1 MRLFFATLRQP
12 AARGGAAQPPGPQ
25 TVTAARSTDVAAALS
40 LRPAPASSTHLTHE
54 RFPLWAPC
62 SANPRPFMNTSHSCI
77 PHAVRSRLLG
87 VGLAALLAPALS
99 WAQAASSTE
108 SADSN
113 ETLKLDKFVVTGSMI
128 PVAADSPSVP
138 ITVMTAADISRTGEI
153 RDLTDALK
161 KVNPFFFGRGNL
173 GAENAN
179 TRANATNGASTV
191 ALRNRPTLVLI
202 NGRRAALAPVAATGG
217 ATFIDVSLIPVTAV
231 ERVEVLADGA
241 SAIYGTDAVSG
252 VVNVILKTNFQG
264 VELGGTYGW
273 APDAGNYTTRRA
285 YVTMGAGNDR
295 TQVTI
300 TGEWRRTDPLFQY
313 ERPWGLNQFRTPT
326 FAGVVTADAGSTLY
340 YLNPNLNAP
349 PTNTDMTLAQ
359 LVAAGI
365 YQGPYTSDQIA
376 QFFDLS
382 AKATMFQK
390 TNRRSLAI
398 AGEHKWTEN
407 ITAFAD
413 IVVTS
418 SETESSLNA
427 QPVTGN
433 VLGANPNNP
442 FDVTVQA
449 RNRFVDFPR
458 IRQGETLGARA
469 VVGLRGQLAGT
480 WNYEVGASLNRT
492 TQNLRQVN
500 LIDSPAYTAAVNAN
514 TYNPFARRQAPGV
527 LEGIVGTGYQD
538 YTSRLVS
545 FDARFTGEVMD
556 LPAGP
561 LMAGLSLETRKE
573 TLSMVNDRNDRQAL
587 WLGGTPTNPFAAA
600 QSVDSFGAEVRV
612 PIFSAAQ
619 SRPFFHTL
627 ELTVAAR
634 KELYNSTTDP
644 LVPKV
649 SLRWLPM
656 NDEFAI
662 RGTYGESF
670 NAPALFSLFG
680 PSNAGFTNSITLARY
695 DSNGNPMNVVTGN
708 RQYQSRGGSNPNLI
722 PSESRN
728 WTVGFVWSPR
738 AVKGF
743 SLSFDWFNID
753 EKDIVGAIPQNVL
766 LQDVERFGPASI
778 YASFV
783 RLGTSVGG
791 ELLFDTGAPVTAP
804 GQITAGAPASVWMTN
819 PSRNIAGLEQ
829 SGADLRLDYV
839 YDTGS
844 WGRFKASVAATYLH
858 EYIVQTAP
866 STAPVDYAGTF
877 TLTTLNGISS
887 LPSYRTFTQLDWTF
901 KNLTA
906 GVSHTYVPEL
916 DDVATPVVVPIEAYH
931 SFDFRVGYSFAN
943 SGNRWVQGLR
953 LSAGV
958 NNVFNEDPPFSV
970 GEPDQNR
977 DINTYDALGRFF
989 YVSASYKF

>member
-1 MRLFFATLRQP
+1 MITSS
-12 AARGGAAQPPGPQ
+12 
-25 TVTAARSTDVAAALS
+25 TCSSHAARS
-40 LRPAPASSTHLTHE
+40 
-54 RFPLWAPC
+54 
-62 SANPRPFMNTSHSCI
+62 
-77 PHAVRSRLLG
+77 RLKG
-87 VGLAALLAPALS
+87 VSLAALLALPGLALAQTAAPA
-99 WAQAASSTE
+99 A
-108 SADSN
+108 N
-113 ETLKLDKFVVTGSMI
+113 EEALKLEKFVVTGSLI
-128 PVAADSPSVP
+128 PAAADSPAVP
-138 ITVMTAADISRTGEI
+138 ITVMTSADIARSGEI
-153 RDLTDALK
+153 RDLTDVLK

-217 ATFIDVSLIPVTAV
+217 ATFIDLGLIPVTAV

-273 APDAGNYTTRRA
+273 APDAGNYSTRRA

-295 TQVTI
+295 TQITV
-300 TGEWRRTDPLFQY
+300 TGEWRKTDPLFQY

-326 FAGVVTADAGSTLY
+326 FAGIVTLDGGTTLY
-340 YLNPNLNAP
+340 RLNPNLNAP
-349 PTNTDMTLAQ
+349 PTDTDMTLAQ

-365 YQGPYTSDQIA
+365 YQGPYNSDQVA

-382 AKATMFQK
+382 EKATMFQK

-398 AGEHKWTEN
+398 AAEHKWTEN
-407 ITAFAD
+407 ITVFGD

-418 SETESSLNA
+418 SETQSTLNA

-442 FDVTVQA
+442 FDVTIQA

-492 TQNLRQVN
+492 IQNLRQVN

-514 TYNPFARRQAPGV
+514 TYNPFARRQVPGV

-561 LMAGLSLETRKE
+561 LMAGISLETRKE
-573 TLSMVNDRNDRQAL
+573 TLSMINDRNDRQAL

-600 QSVDSFGAEVRV
+600 QSVDSFGAEIRV
-612 PIFSAAQ
+612 PIFGAAQ
-619 SRPFFHTL
+619 NVPFFNTL

-649 SLRWLPM
+649 SLRWMPL
-656 NDEFAI
+656 NDEFAV

-670 NAPALFSLFG
+670 TAPALFSLFG
-680 PSNAGFTNSITLARY
+680 PSNAGFTNSIVLARY
-695 DSNGNPMNVVTGN
+695 DTNGNPLGVNTGN

-728 WTVGFVWSPR
+728 WTAGFVWSPR
-738 AVKGF
+738 AIKGF
-743 SLSFDWFNID
+743 SVSLDWFNID
-753 EKDIVGAIPQNVL
+753 EKDIVSNIPQAVL
-766 LQDVERFGPASI
+766 LQDVERFGAASI

-783 RLGTSVGG
+783 RLGTATAG
-791 ELLFDTGAPVTAP
+791 ELLFTSGAPVTTP

-819 PSRNIAGLEQ
+819 PARNVAGLEQ
-829 SGADLRLDYV
+829 SGADLRIDYA
-839 YDTGS
+839 YDTGG
-844 WGRFKASVAATYLH
+844 WGHFNASIAATYLH
-858 EYIVQTAP
+858 DYIVQTTP
-866 STAPVDYAGTF
+866 TSTPVDYAGTF

-887 LPSYRTFTQLDWTF
+887 LPRYRTFSQLDWTF
-901 KNLTA
+901 KNLA
-906 GVSHTYVPEL
+906 LGLSHTFVPEL
-916 DDVATPVVVPIEAYH
+916 DDVATPTVRPIESYH
-931 SFDFRVGYSFAN
+931 SFDVRVGYSF
-943 SGNRWVQGLR
+943 SGSGSRWLQGLR
-953 LSAGV
+953 ITAGV
-958 NNVFNEDPPFSV
+958 NNVLNEDPPFSV